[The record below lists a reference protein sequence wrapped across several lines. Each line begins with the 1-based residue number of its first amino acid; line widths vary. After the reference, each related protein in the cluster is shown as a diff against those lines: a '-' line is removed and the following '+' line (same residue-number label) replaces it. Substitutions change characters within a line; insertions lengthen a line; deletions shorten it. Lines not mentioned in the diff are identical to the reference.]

1 MILLYQD
8 SPVSVYGFNYQL
20 GGLRRDLT
28 QLRSENVL
36 ANTEETL
43 SAMGYRYCLSLDKN
57 ETLLSLAAKPVT
69 ATLAQTAEPRA
80 LVFQHC
86 HAESAVLPVDPG
98 DTGVG
103 FAKSLFC
110 SDSNAGIETRPRA
123 LLLFLRQ
130 WLRRILVASGNRWR
144 SSFQLRQACN
154 PLCHGG

>member
-28 QLRSENVL
+28 QLKSENVL

-43 SAMGYRYCLSLDKN
+43 SALGYRYCLSLDKN

-86 HAESAVLPVDPG
+86 HAESAVLPVEPG
-98 DTGVG
+98 DTGWASRNHY
-103 FAKSLFC
+103 FAAAVP
-110 SDSNAGIETRPRA
+110 AGIETGPRA

-130 WLRRILVASGNRWR
+130 RLRRILVAPGNRWR
-144 SSFQLRQACN
+144 SSFQLRRACRR
-154 PLCHGG
+154 LCDGG

>member
-1 MILLYQD
+1 MPYQCQCLPDPLSHRDRSLQGLTRPIQLCEIACWRIGGMILLYQD

-28 QLRSENVL
+28 QLKSENVL

-98 DTGVG
+98 DTGSG
-103 FAKSLFC
+103 
-110 SDSNAGIETRPRA
+110 
-123 LLLFLRQ
+123 LREITI
-130 WLRRILVASGNRWR
+130 LRRQYCRN
-144 SSFQLRQACN
+144 
-154 PLCHGG
+154 

>member
-28 QLRSENVL
+28 QLKSENVL

-43 SAMGYRYCLSLDKN
+43 SALGYRYCLSLDKN

-86 HAESAVLPVDPG
+86 HAESAVLPVEPG
-98 DTGVG
+98 DTGWASRNHY
-103 FAKSLFC
+103 FAAAGT
-110 SDSNAGIETRPRA
+110 AGIETGPRA

-130 WLRRILVASGNRWR
+130 RLRRILVASGNRWR
-144 SSFQLRQACN
+144 SSFQLRRACN
-154 PLCHGG
+154 PLCDGG